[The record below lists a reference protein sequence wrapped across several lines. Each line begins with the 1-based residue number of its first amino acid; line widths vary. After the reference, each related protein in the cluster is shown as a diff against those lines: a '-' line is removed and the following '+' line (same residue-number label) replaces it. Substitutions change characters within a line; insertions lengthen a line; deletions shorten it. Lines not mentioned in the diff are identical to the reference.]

1 MLNESWNQFKH
12 SSNISL
18 VFFYVGWC
26 WMRFH
31 AHPRSWTNILEKN
44 MSVSIKLERLN
55 VRILIRIY
63 CSFGQLFLSFYKMD
77 LESEETLKQIKETIK
92 SDKKKW
98 ADDEVRDLTEL
109 LEEKLLKFLLLT
121 LNRAILPSPKL

>member
-1 MLNESWNQFKH
+1 M
-12 SSNISL
+12 
-18 VFFYVGWC
+18 
-26 WMRFH
+26 
-31 AHPRSWTNILEKN
+31 P
-44 MSVSIKLERLN
+44 
-55 VRILIRIY
+55 IRIY

>member
-1 MLNESWNQFKH
+1 
-12 SSNISL
+12 
-18 VFFYVGWC
+18 
-26 WMRFH
+26 MRFH

>member
-1 MLNESWNQFKH
+1 M
-12 SSNISL
+12 
-18 VFFYVGWC
+18 
-26 WMRFH
+26 
-31 AHPRSWTNILEKN
+31 P
-44 MSVSIKLERLN
+44 
-55 VRILIRIY
+55 IRIY

-109 LEEKLLKFLLLT
+109 LEEKLIKFLLLT